1 MAGIVAARVHRYLLP
16 LRRQWQ
22 TAAGGLTSREGWLLR
37 IDLGDG
43 RSGYGD
49 CAPLAASGTETAATA
64 KAALGD
70 HLRRLTG
77 LSAADALA
85 TLDRTPGNKAPAAR
99 CAVETALLDLIAQ
112 QCCLPLANLLKDAS
126 GSVTDV
132 RPTTSVT
139 LNAALGSLSD
149 VTDETILAA
158 CAAGFRV
165 LKLKVGVCAVEHEVA
180 RLHRVT
186 TLLPTGVVLRLD
198 ANRAWRA
205 SDAVRFVR
213 ACAGQPVDM
222 IEEPLA
228 APQIEALRRLQ
239 SSTAIAIAV
248 DESAAALNMQ
258 RLLDTRPIRRLVLK
272 PARCAG
278 LLRAIGFARHAADAG
293 FECVITST
301 VDSACGVAAAAHLAA
316 AVDNGLAHG
325 LATSSWLA
333 EDTGAPPQ
341 ITNGRL
347 LVSQKPGL
355 GFSPWPNLD
364 FAEVVRHQ
372 GDAEQQ
378 ASSAR

>member
-16 LRRQWQ
+16 LRKPWR
-22 TAAGGLTSREGWLLR
+22 TAAGGLTGREGWLVR
-37 IDLGDG
+37 IDVDDG

-49 CAPLAASGTETAATA
+49 CAPLAASGTETAAVA
-64 KAALGD
+64 KAALSK
-70 HLRRLTG
+70 HLQRLSG
-77 LSAADALA
+77 LSADEALA
-85 TLDRTPGNKAPAAR
+85 TLDRMLGDKAPAAR
-99 CAVETALLDLIAQ
+99 YAVETALLDLIAQ
-112 QCCLPLANLLKDAS
+112 QRCLPLADLLKDAS
-126 GSVTDV
+126 RPVADV
-132 RPTTSVT
+132 RRTTRVT
-139 LNAALGSLSD
+139 VNAALGSLRD
-149 VTDETILAA
+149 VTDEAILAA

-186 TLLPTGVVLRLD
+186 TLLPAGVVLRLD
-198 ANRAWRA
+198 ANRAWRT

-228 APQIEALRRLQ
+228 TPQIESLRRLQ
-239 SSTAIAIAV
+239 SSTAVAIAV
-248 DESAAALNMQ
+248 DESAATLDVQ

-278 LLRAIGFARHAADAG
+278 LLRAISLTRHAADAG
-293 FECVITST
+293 FECVITSI
-301 VDSACGVAAAAHLAA
+301 VDSACGVTAAAHLAA

-333 EDTGAPPQ
+333 EDTGSPPR
-341 ITNGRL
+341 ITNGDL

-364 FAEVVRHQ
+364 FADVLR
-372 GDAEQQ
+372 
-378 ASSAR
+378 R